1 MKQWIIK
8 AGIRA
13 IKTFAQTLLGF
24 MAVGLAMNEI
34 PWGYALSVSTVALI
48 ASILTSLAG
57 LPELKSAESDGEIIF
72 GPDGM
77 SKVVLN
83 TENTDATQITL
94 DVLSSEVDEG
104 DE

>member
-24 MAVGLAMNEI
+24 MAVGLAISEI

-48 ASILTSLAG
+48 ASLLTSIAG
-57 LPELKSAESDGEIIF
+57 LPELKKLESDGQIIF
-72 GPDGM
+72 GADGQ
-77 SKVVLN
+77 SKVALN
-83 TENTDATQITL
+83 TNNTDATQITL
-94 DVLSSEVDEG
+94 DVLGSDPAEDDE
-104 DE
+104 